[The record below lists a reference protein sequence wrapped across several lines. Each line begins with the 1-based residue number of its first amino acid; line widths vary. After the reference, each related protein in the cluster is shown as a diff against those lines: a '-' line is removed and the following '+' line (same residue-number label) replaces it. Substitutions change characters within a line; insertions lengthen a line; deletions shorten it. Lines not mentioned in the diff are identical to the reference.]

1 MSERRISRIP
11 IAACWGAFALIL
23 ATESWLSMITHGHS
37 PLRLLGYQLAVW
49 SFWSLIT
56 PAIVRFTERF
66 PPYPFDL
73 RHWLWH
79 CGAMVAII
87 PAHIAFWVA
96 LTVAIKPYDTMT
108 VTELAPYFPEKIIAR
123 FPFEIILYVAVVAT
137 AQILD
142 LYSRASRLE
151 MALGDARL
159 RSLEQQIRPHFLFN
173 TLNAASSLVRARR
186 NAEAVD
192 VIAALSDLL
201 RYSLDH
207 AGDQRAPLEKEMAM
221 LERYLEIQRVRFSDR
236 LEFTIAVEDGARGA
250 AVPTLLLQPLA
261 ENAVRHGIEP
271 KASPG
276 QIAVRVARRGDDLVI
291 EIFNTGSLV
300 GTTRGI
306 GLTNT
311 EERLRQLYGS
321 GAAFTLREAD
331 GGVLARLSIPWSAA
345 P

>member
-1 MSERRISRIP
+1 MAS
-11 IAACWGAFALIL
+11 WGGFALIL

-37 PLRLLGYQLAVW
+37 PLRLLAYQLAVW
-49 SFWSLIT
+49 SVWAVIT
-56 PAIVRFTERF
+56 PTIVRFTERF
-66 PPYPFDL
+66 PPYPFEP
-73 RHWLWH
+73 RNWLWH

-96 LTVAIKPYDTMT
+96 LTIVIKPYDAMT

-123 FPFEIILYVAVVAT
+123 FPFEIVLYVAVVAS
-137 AQILD
+137 AQILE

-151 MALGDARL
+151 KALGEARV

-207 AGDQRAPLEKEMAM
+207 AGDQRVPLEKEVAM
-221 LERYLEIQRVRFSDR
+221 LERYLQIQRVRFSDR
-236 LEFTIAVEDGARGA
+236 LEVTIEVDEASRRA
-250 AVPTLLLQPLA
+250 AVPTLVLQPLA
-261 ENAVRHGIEP
+261 ENAVHHGIAP
-271 KASPG
+271 SSSPG
-276 QIAVRVARRGDDLVI
+276 RIDVRIRRQGDAVEI
-291 EIFNTGSLV
+291 EIFNS
-300 GTTRGI
+300 GTLAPTPRGI

-311 EERLRQLYGS
+311 EDRLRQLYG
-321 GAAFTLREAD
+321 AAGVFTLRAVD
-331 GGVLARLSIPWSAA
+331 GGVLARLEIPWSDVA
-345 P
+345 